1 MGVMILSG
9 SIRGEVGLRL
19 KNEVVILSRKKISYK
34 VVLLT
39 ALDNRE
45 RKC

>member
-1 MGVMILSG
+1 MGIIIISG

-34 VVLLT
+34 DHEGCKTLKL
-39 ALDNRE
+39 
-45 RKC
+45 